1 MFKLTK
7 MTVISYFLDSDSI
20 FRRCQK
26 LIRKNGIHIIRTNAE
41 DGTIHGLKK
50 SGLIGPNIEVLIK
63 ICSQSNT
70 QTRLEI
76 TSKQAKGFLL
86 PSQEKLKK
94 FESRLV
100 EQLYSNLL

>member
-1 MFKLTK
+1 

-26 LIRKNGIHIIRTNAE
+26 LIRKNGIHIIRMNAE

-50 SGLIGPNIEVLIK
+50 SGLIGPNIEILIK
-63 ICSQSNT
+63 ICSQST
-70 QTRLEI
+70 SQTRLEI